1 MANKTCPGCGAEMS
15 KIQGYNFVCQ
25 YCGTVTPV
33 DPQTRAMI
41 DAQQRQRIV
50 AQQIENNKIADK
62 KFKKG
67 CLIAI
72 GIFVVLIVLGAI
84 YNKCQKDKW
93 REQEERNRQ
102 EMLEKNQ
109 EQRIA
114 DAARNNRNIPEEL
127 EGVNLNDFYI
137 SPGSI
142 FSNSGKEGIGHL
154 KQNLREILKEK
165 GFVEE
170 GTERMSYYGNNN
182 KTGVPI
188 ISVKFNSYFPQYSH
202 ADRKNETD
210 DIHSLKIEISDETL
224 YNDFKAR
231 FIKELRSLGFAKEDV
246 AGNGYESSIEMTG
259 KDFLRI
265 GDITKREEGYLT
277 KTYCNW
283 ECVDIEDYERQFECI
298 AFREF

>member
-1 MANKTCPGCGAEMS
+1 
-15 KIQGYNFVCQ
+15 
-25 YCGTVTPV
+25 
-33 DPQTRAMI
+33 MI

-50 AQQIENNKIADK
+50 AQQIEYNKIAAK
-62 KFKKG
+62 KTKKG
-67 CLIAI
+67 CIIAAIAVAVIVACAALID
-72 GIFVVLIVLGAI
+72 
-84 YNKCQKDKW
+84 KCQSDK
-93 REQEERNRQ
+93 RHEQQEQLRQ
-102 EMLEKNQ
+102 EQLEKEQ

-114 DAARNNRNIPEEL
+114 DAARNNKNIPEEL
-127 EGVNLNDFYI
+127 ADVSLDDFYI

-154 KQNLREILKEK
+154 KQNLREILKQK

-224 YNDFKAR
+224 FNDFKAR

-283 ECVDIEDYERQFECI
+283 ESVDIEDYEGQFECI

>member
-1 MANKTCPGCGAEMS
+1 MAKTCPNCGAELHN
-15 KIQGYNFVCQ
+15 IQGYNFVCEF
-25 YCGTVTPV
+25 CGTITPI
-33 DPQTRAMI
+33 DPQTKAMI
-41 DAQQRQRIV
+41 DAQQRQRVV
-50 AQQIENNKIADK
+50 AQQIENNKIVEK

-67 CLIAI
+67 CLIAAI
-72 GIFVVLIVLGAI
+72 AIVAI
-84 YNKCQKDKW
+84 ITSLAIINKCQKDKW

-154 KQNLREILKEK
+154 KQNLREILKQK

-283 ECVDIEDYERQFECI
+283 EGVDIEDYERQFECI

>member
-84 YNKCQKDKW
+84 YNKCQRDKW
-93 REQEERNRQ
+93 REQDEKNRQ
-102 EMLEKNQ
+102 EMLKKNE

-114 DAARNNRNIPEEL
+114 DAARNNKNIPEEL
-127 EGVNLNDFYI
+127 ADVSLDDFYI
-137 SPGSI
+137 SPSSI
-142 FSNSGKEGIGHL
+142 FSNSGNDGIGHL
-154 KQNLREILKEK
+154 SQNLRSTLKQK

-170 GTERMSYYGNNN
+170 GTEHMSYYGSNNI
-182 KTGVPI
+182 TGVPI
-188 ISVKFNSYFPQYSH
+188 ISVKFNSYFPNYG
-202 ADRKNETD
+202 ADRKNESD
-210 DIHSLKIEISDETL
+210 DIHSVKIEISDATFF
-224 YNDFKAR
+224 NDFKAR
-231 FIKELRSLGFAKEDV
+231 FIKELRSIGFAKEDV
-246 AGNGYESSIEMTG
+246 AGSGYESSSEMIG

-265 GDITKREEGYLT
+265 GDVINSEEGYIQ

-283 ECVDIEDYERQFECI
+283 DAVEIKDYDRIVECI
-298 AFREF
+298 AYREF